1 MRRIKAFVMVA
12 PLSISLVIKQATKCL
27 SWALGT
33 FFLTLTAS
41 TMAQTSLW
49 SQPGEAEWR
58 VEALSL
64 IDQQFMDSQRQSVES
79 LTNRLGRS
87 LTGTPSRDLDSIQT
101 LLERGLV
108 SEEDM
113 LTLQALGVVMG
124 DLLGRELNMDWV
136 VYRDRAGRSRALR
149 YLDSDIFVFPIT
161 LISRRWGVGNHK
173 PVDELYQETLTNTQ
187 QRLPG
192 AAWR

>member
-1 MRRIKAFVMVA
+1 
-12 PLSISLVIKQATKCL
+12 
-27 SWALGT
+27 
-33 FFLTLTAS
+33 
-41 TMAQTSLW
+41 MAQTSLW